1 MHDNFYIKE
10 KQKKTYTTKTREK
23 TRNWRKNRKKIMQ
36 EQLQLKILKWNAIE
50 FRDVLKTSKP
60 RTLLFYYFMTI
71 ELNTHTLTRTR
82 TQQTHTDKQTDRPIV
97 EASKREEIISKQ
109 NKKKE
114 ATIQCWTAATTTSIE
129 DSFMDFNV
137 SFRS

>member
-1 MHDNFYIKE
+1 
-10 KQKKTYTTKTREK
+10 
-23 TRNWRKNRKKIMQ
+23 MQ

-60 RTLLFYYFMTI
+60 RTLLFLLFYDNWTQ
-71 ELNTHTLTRTR
+71 HTLTRTR

-114 ATIQCWTAATTTSIE
+114 ATTQCWTAATTTSIE